1 MLFIV
6 PSRKVTVVDTV
17 GAGDTFTANL
27 LAQLLENN
35 HLGENPTQK
44 LMNIPNDDLK
54 EFVRIAG
61 IAASI
66 TCERAGAEPP
76 TKVDLSKQLWPKR

>member
-1 MLFIV
+1 MLFNV
-6 PSRKVTVVDTV
+6 PSRKIKVVDTV

-27 LAQLLENN
+27 LAQLQENN
-35 HLGENPTQK
+35 HLGENPTAN
-44 LMNIPNDDLK
+44 LMNIKDEDLK
-54 EFVRIAG
+54 EFVRVAG

-76 TKVDLSKQLWPKR
+76 TKADLKKLLGL